1 MKSHFADSGSK
12 ESTVQVPYGSHK
24 CITEPLFRLQT
35 KRIMPEGLPLRFS
48 QELVSSLN

>member
-24 CITEPLFRLQT
+24 CITE